1 MRTAGI
7 LAVLAL
13 SIAALHGQARGDA
26 TRAWAAARAGLP
38 AETKVVIG
46 VDVATVQ
53 KTQLFATYYPKLREQ
68 PDIARLLDAIKDGC
82 KLDPLAVIQGIVF
95 ASSSE
100 RDDGAMYLA
109 VSGID
114 RTRLSSCLQTTA
126 QAAAPP
132 AEASDK
138 PSDKPG
144 DKPGDK
150 PADKQ
155 AKVTIKQASN
165 ITEVSRGGET
175 GYFGWVGKDVV
186 VVTLH
191 ASDKPSLVKWMG
203 GKGAFARSDVG
214 KALARVNTA
223 AAMWGASA
231 EARELQPGMTA
242 KGAYGA
248 VTYARGQLSADVHLV
263 MEDAGQAG
271 AASMMANQQLNQ
283 INLLKI
289 TGQVPPEIVAVV
301 QGMTV
306 STDNDEVR
314 VKANVAEKDVLGA
327 IAYAMNNLG
336 NP

>member
-26 TRAWAAARAGLP
+26 TRAWAAARVGLP
-38 AETKVVIG
+38 ADTRVVIG

-95 ASSSE
+95 AASSE

-132 AEASDK
+132 AEA
-138 PSDKPG
+138 G

-150 PADKQ
+150 SGDKSADKQ

-203 GKGAFARSDVG
+203 GKGALARSDVG

-231 EARELQPGMTA
+231 EVRELQPGMTA

-271 AASMMANQQLNQ
+271 AASMTANQQLNQ

-314 VKANVAEKDVLGA
+314 IKASAAEKDVLGA
-327 IAYAMNNLG
+327 IAFAMNNLG